1 MNQVFVNDAI
11 NDAIVLYTKCKDE
24 KESLDYNSFIVCVVR
39 MLAKIYDFSLILEAF
54 NNKDENKF
62 NEVLMMYGYQTE
74 ELELFKENFL
84 YFYEFDNGQKE
95 RSIKKKNR
103 YFNLVQKSLIDMFI
117 LKKQKDNVSTQ
128 DIEEFYEML
137 FTINSKD
144 FYKKSYALLAAYNPY
159 EIDEYFKKQGLL

>member
-74 ELELFKENFL
+74 KLELFKENFL